1 MGNGGRSAAAPGG
14 RLVPTM
20 ATEPYNQ
27 IRVRISMVRF
37 VASEVRR
44 VRGGG
49 GGEAVASPTMSGGAV
64 AGPMASGSHGQTAT
78 GHMVACEQGRTRPVM
93 R

>member
-1 MGNGGRSAAAPGG
+1 
-14 RLVPTM
+14 
-20 ATEPYNQ
+20 
-27 IRVRISMVRF
+27 
-37 VASEVRR
+37 
-44 VRGGG
+44 
-49 GGEAVASPTMSGGAV
+49 VASPTMSGGAV